1 MGFELEQDD
10 DYAQRRLEQLELR
23 HRRAQFVLAGAES
36 QYQSLRQTAGTSQS
50 ELTRAVNRL
59 RRAREQ
65 LEDILST
72 IEFLEDQSYSA
83 LAVRRIDDAPH
94 VAPPSQH

>member
-23 HRRAQFVLAGAES
+23 YRRAQFVLAGAQS
-36 QYQSLRQTAGTSQS
+36 QHQALCNTFGVPQS
-50 ELTRAVNRL
+50 EMIRSVNRL

-72 IEFLEDQSYSA
+72 IEFLEDQNYSA
-83 LAVRRIDDAPH
+83 LAVRRISDTPH
-94 VAPPSQH
+94 IAST

>member
-1 MGFELEQDD
+1 MGFDLEPED
-10 DYAQRRLEQLELR
+10 DYAQRRLERLELR
-23 HRRAQFVLAGAES
+23 YRRAQFVLAGAHA
-36 QYQSLRQTAGTSQS
+36 QYHALRKTVGVTEGQ
-50 ELTRAVNRL
+50 LTEAINRV

-83 LAVRRIDDAPH
+83 PAVRKLGGPNAT
-94 VAPPSQH
+94 ST